1 MPLDPRT
8 PATANLMTA
17 LRVASDRIVE
27 VERSYSDEFQHRTQ
41 IQLELRA
48 ALGREVRLRDEVWFW
63 RWTAIGVTA
72 VCVGLVIGM
81 FAG

>member
-1 MPLDPRT
+1 MPLDPRA
-8 PATANLMTA
+8 PATQNLMTA

-27 VERSYSDEFQHRTQ
+27 VERHYSEEFQHRTQ

-63 RWTAIGVTA
+63 RWAAIGVTA